1 MSFSIDKV
9 TANGMVEVG
18 SGRRSRVFG
27 LLCIAACMILPTGC
41 QKSIPSPDTWQEYK
55 LGGGKFS
62 AKFPFEP
69 KKANQSAA
77 SAVGPLNIETH
88 QLDISRT
95 YAMVSSYTQYP
106 SVAGGFD
113 VDAGLEE
120 AVKGAAAS
128 SKGTLQSSKNIS
140 KNGTRGKEAYF
151 SGPKGVVMR
160 ARFYITYKPGG
171 EPGIC
176 SAIVVATR
184 KSILDDANSNAFLD
198 SMNF

>member
-27 LLCIAACMILPTGC
+27 LLCIAACMILLTGC

-128 SKGTLQSSKNIS
+128 SKGTVQSIKIFQKMALKERKHTSVDLRGLSCGLGFTSSMSKVGSLGYVQQSS
-140 KNGTRGKEAYF
+140 
-151 SGPKGVVMR
+151 
-160 ARFYITYKPGG
+160 
-171 EPGIC
+171 
-176 SAIVVATR
+176 
-184 KSILDDANSNAFLD
+184 
-198 SMNF
+198 

>member
-27 LLCIAACMILPTGC
+27 LLCIAACMILLTGC

-95 YAMVSSYTQYP
+95 YAICLLYTSP
-106 SVAGGFD
+106 SPRD
-113 VDAGLEE
+113 
-120 AVKGAAAS
+120 
-128 SKGTLQSSKNIS
+128 
-140 KNGTRGKEAYF
+140 
-151 SGPKGVVMR
+151 
-160 ARFYITYKPGG
+160 
-171 EPGIC
+171 
-176 SAIVVATR
+176 
-184 KSILDDANSNAFLD
+184 
-198 SMNF
+198 

>member
-27 LLCIAACMILPTGC
+27 LLCIAACMILLTGC

-62 AKFPFEP
+62 AKFPSEP
-69 KKANQSAA
+69 KKLNQSAA
-77 SAVGPLNIETH
+77 SAVGPLNVELH

-106 SVAGGFD
+106 KNVE
-113 VDAGLEE
+113 VGLEE
-120 AVKGAAAS
+120 AVKGAAAQ
-128 SKGTLQSSKNIS
+128 SKSTVQSSKNIS

-151 SGPKGVVMR
+151 SGPQGIVMR

-171 EPGIC
+171 KPGIC
-176 SAIVVATR
+176 SAVVVATR
-184 KSILDDANSNAFLD
+184 KSILDDANSTAFLD